1 MAEQILEEKHT
12 KNTNRLTCQQ
22 DNLNLPTFY
31 STVSYSAQ
39 EPSLIWHCHPQAC
52 LLYFSIQ
59 IAPSQIVK
67 AWLKFLPFHSLIHL
81 LCDLLPSNSNN
92 QSIYSLL
99 NQECQE
105 VDFLSLLDQHTWA
118 KILGTMLDKIKW
130 IKILSN
136 EIFLLTFLHSKNSP
150 SY

>member
-99 NQECQE
+99 NQECQK
-105 VDFLSLLDQHTWA
+105 VNFLSLLLDQYTRA
-118 KILGTMLDKIKW
+118 KILGTM
-130 IKILSN
+130 
-136 EIFLLTFLHSKNSP
+136 
-150 SY
+150 